1 MKIVQKIK
9 EWKRNR
15 PKFRWSKKKLVITGV
30 VLVVVAGLAIGGKIL
45 VDRWQFK
52 SYKVITR
59 TELEDTTTTAAYA
72 EFGDYMLKYGG
83 DGVTLLNAQGEEV
96 WNAPQT
102 MENPVVAMRGEYCVI
117 YDKKGTD
124 IGVYN
129 IDGKVVD
136 IQTKLPVEKV
146 CVNPQGITGVILA
159 DGETTWIHVYD
170 KKGNELVTAKT
181 SVDSPGYPVDLSLSD
196 NGQLMAVSYL
206 CVKNNQPASFMAF
219 YNFGN
224 TGQNQMDNQVS
235 GYNYVG
241 TLIPQVDYLSD
252 AQALAFS
259 DDGFLTYSGKQIPEE
274 SNQITLDD
282 DILSVFHDD
291 QYVGIAY
298 KSGKEKQPYE
308 IALYTTGGREKAT
321 FTLDFAFDHV
331 AISKDQIFVYNE
343 KEVGIYTVKGYCR
356 YRGTIKEGNVENI
369 FRLSGNRYMVV
380 LDSGTETI
388 RLQ

>member
-1 MKIVQKIK
+1 M
-9 EWKRNR
+9 
-15 PKFRWSKKKLVITGV
+15 
-30 VLVVVAGLAIGGKIL
+30 
-45 VDRWQFK
+45 
-52 SYKVITR
+52 
-59 TELEDTTTTAAYA
+59 
-72 EFGDYMLKYGG
+72 
-83 DGVTLLNAQGEEV
+83 
-96 WNAPQT
+96 
-102 MENPVVAMRGEYCVI
+102 
-117 YDKKGTD
+117 
-124 IGVYN
+124 
-129 IDGKVVD
+129 
-136 IQTKLPVEKV
+136 
-146 CVNPQGITGVILA
+146 ILA

-291 QYVGIAY
+291 QYVGLA
-298 KSGKEKQPYE
+298 
-308 IALYTTGGREKAT
+308 YTTGGREKAT

>member
-291 QYVGIAY
+291 QYVGLAD

-321 FTLDFAFDHV
+321 FTVDFAFDHV

>member
-9 EWKRNR
+9 QWKLNR
-15 PKFRWSKKKLVITGV
+15 PKPGRNRKKLAITGAALIV
-30 VLVVVAGLAIGGKIL
+30 IAGLAVGGKIL
-45 VDRWQFK
+45 IDRWQFK
-52 SYKVITR
+52 SYKVLTR
-59 TELEDTTTTAAYA
+59 TELEDTTITAEYV
-72 EFGDYMLKYGG
+72 EFGDYILKYGG
-83 DGVTLLNAQGEEV
+83 DGVTLLNSQEEEV
-96 WNAPQT
+96 WNSPST
-102 MENPVVAMRGEYCVI
+102 MENPVVSLRGEYCVI

-129 IDGKVVD
+129 LSGKVLD

-146 CVNPQGITGVILA
+146 CVNSQGITGVILA
-159 DGETTWIHVYD
+159 DGETTWIRVYD
-170 KKGNELVTAKT
+170 KTGEELVTAKT

-206 CVKNNQPASFMAF
+206 CVKENQPASFMAF

-252 AQALAFS
+252 SQALAFS

-274 SNQITLDD
+274 SGKVTLNK

-291 QYVGIAY
+291 QYVGMAY
-298 KSGKEKQPYE
+298 KTGKEKQAYE
-308 IALYTTGGREKAT
+308 ISLYTTNGGEKAK
-321 FTLDFAFDHV
+321 FTVDFAFDHV

-343 KEVGIYTVKGYCR
+343 KEVGIYTLKGYCR
-356 YRGTIKEGNVENI
+356 YRGTIKEGKVENI
-369 FRLSGNRYMVV
+369 FRRSGNQYMVV

>member
-1 MKIVQKIK
+1 MKVVQKIK
-9 EWKRNR
+9 EWNLNR
-15 PKFRWSKKKLVITGV
+15 PKFQWGKKKIVIV
-30 VLVVVAGLAIGGKIL
+30 AVAIAAVAGLAIGGKLL

-59 TELEDTTTTAAYA
+59 TELEDTTTTAEYA
-72 EFGDYMLKYGG
+72 EFGEYILKYGG
-83 DGVTLLNAQGEEV
+83 DEVALLTGQGDEM
-96 WNAPQT
+96 WNAPQS
-102 MENPVVAMRGEYCVI
+102 MEHPVVAMRGEYCVV
-117 YDKKGTD
+117 YDKKGSD
-124 IGVYN
+124 IAVYN
-129 IDGKVVD
+129 LSGKVTD

-170 KKGNELVTAKT
+170 QKGEELVTAKT

-196 NGQLMAVSYL
+196 NGQLLAVAYF

-235 GYNYVG
+235 GYNYIG
-241 TLIPQVDYLSD
+241 TLIPQVDYLDDSH
-252 AQALAFS
+252 AMAFS
-259 DDGFLTYSGKQIPEE
+259 DKGFLTFSGKQIPEE
-274 SNQITLDD
+274 NQQISIKA
-282 DILSVFHDD
+282 DILSVFHND
-291 QYVGIAY
+291 QYVGLAY
-298 KSGKEKQPYE
+298 KTGEEKESYKIDIYTMNGKLQSD
-308 IALYTTGGREKAT
+308 ITV
-321 FTLDFAFDHV
+321 DFAFDHV
-331 AISKDQIFVYNE
+331 ALSKDQVFVYNE
-343 KEVGIYTVKGYCR
+343 KEVGIYTLKGFCR

-369 FRLSGNRYMVV
+369 FRISNNRYMVV

>member
-15 PKFRWSKKKLVITGV
+15 PKFRRSKKKLVITGV

-102 MENPVVAMRGEYCVI
+102 MGNPVVAMRGEYCVI

-291 QYVGIAY
+291 QYVGLAY

-308 IALYTTGGREKAT
+308 ITLYTTGGREKAT
-321 FTLDFAFDHV
+321 FTVDFAFDHV

>member
-1 MKIVQKIK
+1 MQKIRERK
-9 EWKRNR
+9 LNR
-15 PKFRWSKKKLVITGV
+15 PKFRWSKKKLVVAGM
-30 VLVVVAGLAIGGKIL
+30 VLVVIAGLAIGGRIL

-59 TELEDTTTTAAYA
+59 TELEETTTTAEYA

-83 DGVTLLNAQGEEV
+83 DGVTLLNGQGEEV
-96 WNAPQT
+96 WNEPQT
-102 MENPVVAMRGEYCVI
+102 IENPVVAMRGEYCVV
-117 YDKKGTD
+117 YARKGTD
-124 IGVYN
+124 IGVYG
-129 IDGKVVD
+129 IGGKVVD

-146 CVNPQGITGVILA
+146 CVNAQGITGVILA

-170 KKGNELVTAKT
+170 TKGEELVTAKT

-206 CVKNNQPASFMAF
+206 CVKDNQPASFMAF

-252 AQALAFS
+252 SQALAFA
-259 DDGFLTYSGKQIPEE
+259 DNGFLTYVGKQIPEE
-274 SNQITLDD
+274 SNQVTLDD
-282 DILSVFHDD
+282 DILSVFHND
-291 QYVGIAY
+291 QYVGLVC

-308 IALYTTGGREKAT
+308 IVLYTTGGREKAR
-321 FTLDFAFDHV
+321 FTVDFAFDHV
-331 AISKDQIFVYNE
+331 AISKDRIFVYNE
-343 KEVGIYTVKGYCR
+343 KEVGIYNVKGYCR

-369 FRLSGNRYMVV
+369 FRISGNRYMVV

>member
-72 EFGDYMLKYGG
+72 EFGDYVLKYGG

-291 QYVGIAY
+291 QYVGLAY
-298 KSGKEKQPYE
+298 KSGKEKQPYK

-321 FTLDFAFDHV
+321 FTVDFAFDHV